1 MSFTS
6 STARAAAAGTFLV
19 LSLAACGPRPPDQFF
34 IPACEAMPSWL
45 IDPQAALVSPAS
57 GATGVPVTV
66 GTVSFTVTDPALK
79 QGATFKLQSFDPD
92 ITTTQIAT
100 ANGVMSVTIP
110 TLKPH
115 FSYQAMVTAP
125 LPADRQ
131 TECKSQMAGF
141 LGSFTTQ

>member
-1 MSFTS
+1 M
-6 STARAAAAGTFLV
+6 FLA
-19 LSLAACGPRPPDQFF
+19 LALAACGPRPPQQFG
-34 IPACEAMPSWL
+34 IPDCEAMSPFL
-45 IDPQAALVSPAS
+45 LDPQAALVSPAN

-79 QGATFKLQSFDPD
+79 QGATFTLRSLDPEF
-92 ITTTQIAT
+92 TTTQIAT

-115 FSYQAMVTAP
+115 FSYQAMISAP

-131 TECKSQMAGF
+131 THCQNQMAGF

>member
-1 MSFTS
+1 MSFKS
-6 STARAAAAGTFLV
+6 STAPLAAAAVFLA
-19 LSLAACGPRPPDQFF
+19 LSLAACGPRPPERFG
-34 IPACEAMPSWL
+34 IPDCEAMSPFL
-45 IDPQAALVSPAS
+45 LDPQAALVSPAK

-66 GTVSFTVTDPALK
+66 GTISFTVSDPALK
-79 QGATFKLQSFDPD
+79 QGATFKLQSLDPD
-92 ITTTQIAT
+92 FTTTQIAT

-115 FSYQAMVTAP
+115 FTYQAMVVAP

-131 TECKSQMAGF
+131 THCQSLMAGF